1 MTRKNNVLG
10 NDKREK
16 IAGNDERRMMMTCTA
31 GARRVAG
38 IMLYMIVWG

>member
-1 MTRKNNVLG
+1 MTIKNNVLG
-10 NDKREK
+10 NNKREK
-16 IAGNDERRMMMTCTA
+16 IAGDDERRMMTGTA